1 MDGVLKL
8 LSVTLLCLYY
18 SLIVALVSVPVL
30 SKFLS
35 VCIWWVL
42 LPRYFPVV
50 RLGASKQMG
59 IENLHSISRYCH
71 LTDLLGGVMYVCM
84 NECMYVCTYV
94 LWILWTASCV
104 WFFVVVVSSVDKIEE
119 TTLPIIPAR
128 RVNEK
133 WVLS

>member
-1 MDGVLKL
+1 MFFRELEYMSVSMDGVLTL
-8 LSVTLLCLYY
+8 LGVTLLCFYY

-50 RLGASKQMG
+50 HLGASKQMG

-71 LTDLLGGVMYVCM
+71 LTDFLGGVMYVCM
-84 NECMYVCTYV
+84 DVCMYACMYFGYFGLLHVCGFLLLV
-94 LWILWTASCV
+94 
-104 WFFVVVVSSVDKIEE
+104 
-119 TTLPIIPAR
+119 
-128 RVNEK
+128 
-133 WVLS
+133 

>member
-1 MDGVLKL
+1 VSMDGVLTL
-8 LSVTLLCLYY
+8 SSVTLLCFYY

-35 VCIWWVL
+35 GCIWWVL

-50 RLGASKQMG
+50 CLGASKQMG

-84 NECMYVCTYV
+84 YVCM
-94 LWILWTASCV
+94 
-104 WFFVVVVSSVDKIEE
+104 
-119 TTLPIIPAR
+119 
-128 RVNEK
+128 NE
-133 WVLS
+133 

>member
-1 MDGVLKL
+1 MSMDGVLTL
-8 LSVTLLCLYY
+8 SSVTLLCFYY

-35 VCIWWVL
+35 VCVWWVL

-84 NECMYVCTYV
+84 YV
-94 LWILWTASCV
+94 
-104 WFFVVVVSSVDKIEE
+104 
-119 TTLPIIPAR
+119 
-128 RVNEK
+128 
-133 WVLS
+133 